1 MSVYYKEKTEYFITA
16 VESMLAQTVKPAQFV
31 VVCDGQLGDSL
42 DGAVK
47 GYEEK
52 YPELF
57 CVVRLPENGG
67 LAGALDVGLRYCEC
81 EYVARMD
88 SDDIALP
95 DRMERQLKAMKDSG
109 ADICS
114 GTVEEFEENPE
125 VVTARKTLPES
136 HKEIIRYARRRNPFN
151 HPCAV
156 YKKSAVEA
164 VGGYEKYP
172 LFEDYH
178 LWVKMLRNGAVGV
191 NLSETLLKMRSGN
204 GMYARRGGYDYFVKA
219 ARLERYKR
227 SVGFTSLCDY
237 TVCMVTKLIFSL
249 VPNSLREFMYKRLLR
264 KR

>member
-1 MSVYYKEKTEYFITA
+1 
-16 VESMLAQTVKPAQFV
+16 
-31 VVCDGQLGDSL
+31 
-42 DGAVK
+42 
-47 GYEEK
+47 
-52 YPELF
+52 
-57 CVVRLPENGG
+57 
-67 LAGALDVGLRYCEC
+67 
-81 EYVARMD
+81 
-88 SDDIALP
+88 
-95 DRMERQLKAMKDSG
+95 
-109 ADICS
+109 
-114 GTVEEFEENPE
+114 
-125 VVTARKTLPES
+125 
-136 HKEIIRYARRRNPFN
+136 
-151 HPCAV
+151 V

-219 ARLERYKR
+219 AKLERYKR
-227 SVGFTSLCDY
+227 SVGFTSLWDY